1 MKPIKTKVSIIGSG
15 MVGSTIASSILQMDL
30 IAEIALID
38 VNPKKAFGEATDIS
52 HMTSLPFLPNV
63 NIHSGT
69 YDDCID
75 SQIIIITAGPS
86 AKPGESVDRM
96 ALAGKNIQV
105 ARDVLSEVTKRT
117 EDAILIMITN
127 PVDILTYIAQKEF
140 NYPKE
145 RIFGSGTVLDTA
157 RFRRNIA
164 RNYQVDT
171 ESVTGYILGE
181 HGSSAFATWSLTTVG
196 GIPCDKVDEVLGGIA
211 PFDKE
216 EIMDEVIN
224 IGYEIIMSKGFTNH
238 GIAAAVRKIV
248 QSILLN
254 DLSILPV
261 STTFTGEYGIS
272 GVAMSIPCII
282 GSSGIHRTLEIPLSP
297 DEVAA
302 YRMSAEFVKN
312 IMNKFDI

>member
-15 MVGSTIASSILQMDL
+15 MVGSTVASSILHMDL

-38 VNPKKAFGEATDIS
+38 VNPKKAFGEAMDLS
-52 HMTSLPFLPNV
+52 HMTSFSFLPNV
-63 NIHSGT
+63 NIHNGT

-86 AKPGESVDRM
+86 ARPGESVDRM
-96 ALAGKNIQV
+96 ALAGKNIEV
-105 ARDVLSEVTKRT
+105 AREVLKEVTKRT

-164 RNYQVDT
+164 KNYLVDT
-171 ESVTGYILGE
+171 ENVTGYILGE
-181 HGSSAFATWSLTTVG
+181 HGSTAFATWSLTTVG
-196 GIPCDKVDEVLGGIA
+196 GIPCDRVDEILGGTT
-211 PFDKE
+211 PFNKD

-224 IGYEIIMSKGFTNH
+224 IGYEMIMSKGFTNH
-238 GIAAAVRKIV
+238 GIAAAARKIV

-261 STTFTGEYGIS
+261 CTTFSGEYGIS
-272 GVAMSIPCII
+272 DVAMSIPCII
-282 GSSGIHRTLEIPLSP
+282 GSSGIQRTLEIPLST
-297 DEVAA
+297 DEVEA
-302 YRMSAEFVKN
+302 YRKSAEFIKN
-312 IMNKFDI
+312 IMSKFDI